1 MVRIKALSV
10 ARQVFLQDFFGVAGL
25 ECSGWGALTLA
36 EALFRVARAAEHTS
50 EVAATYATRTLV
62 SNGTNSWAGGMLRDA
77 GATMTMEAWARN
89 EGSGTYSHPWTASPA
104 LIIPRLLMGLA
115 PIEGAA
121 GDAWRVVAIRP
132 FPTAVLPEAALTYPS
147 PRGLFSVSFRASLG
161 RWGDHDSSSQRAATG
176 GAVVQLNVTVP
187 GNTGA
192 RACLPTYLLPGYG
205 SGRCSTLLDVALTDV
220 PLQLEGAMLC
230 WPHELSGVHQIELR
244 CV

>member
-1 MVRIKALSV
+1 MT
-10 ARQVFLQDFFGVAGL
+10 GL

-77 GATMTMEAWARN
+77 GATMTMEAWQRD

-104 LIIPRLLMGLA
+104 LTIPRLLMGLA

-132 FPTAVLPEAALTYPS
+132 FPTAVLQEASLAYPS
-147 PRGLFSVSFRASLG
+147 PRGVFLVTFRASLERWDG
-161 RWGDHDSSSQRAATG
+161 RNSSSERAATG
-176 GAVVQLNVTVP
+176 AAVQLNVTVP

-192 RACLPTYLLPGYG
+192 RACLPAYLLPGYG
-205 SGRCSTLLDVALTDV
+205 SGRCSMLLDAAMTAV